1 MNRKNRGF
9 TLIELIVTVAIIA
22 IFSGVV
28 VSVVG
33 TGSHSYRTTSSNV
46 KVQMETQDIMDQIQN
61 IIIDVNRS
69 IYYSYGDGMNDSVG
83 ELVTNEIGRAS
94 CRERV

>member
-61 IIIDVNRS
+61 
-69 IYYSYGDGMNDSVG
+69 Y
-83 ELVTNEIGRAS
+83 
-94 CRERV
+94 